1 MQEFFLHQEQLQYEN
16 LVLNFLNNVDNS
28 LYSKYKL
35 EERKKQS
42 LQDNRKIQKSKSQ
55 DSTSK
60 MEIK

>member
-1 MQEFFLHQEQLQYEN
+1 MQEFFLRQEQLQYEN

-42 LQDNRKIQKSKSQ
+42 LQENRKIQKCESQ

-60 MEIK
+60 IEIK